1 MRARTRY
8 PRIRCCKPRLQIPID
23 NQAAYLRFVQ
33 KTVHEAQPSGALGF
47 IRKLRLQSAIESAY
61 PKLGYALFMRDGLEK
76 VWEIEARKSGK

>member
-1 MRARTRY
+1 
-8 PRIRCCKPRLQIPID
+8 
-23 NQAAYLRFVQ
+23 LRFVQ